1 MVTLTDLKFLYL
13 TLEPVISTAPV
24 AIILSDERFKLIK
37 LPSELYGL
45 FGGALFAL
53 LPPAFVPGV
62 CVLLAAGFVV
72 SATAAALLLLDEGVV
87 FFDFFLPR
95 FSTLSKA
102 LLVIWSTLL
111 LVLFCPVCF
120 TEFKTFLR

>member
-1 MVTLTDLKFLYL
+1 MVTLTELKFLYL
-13 TLEPVISTAPV
+13 TLVPVIRTAPV

-45 FGGALFAL
+45 FGGGALFAL

-72 SATAAALLLLDEGVV
+72 LATAAVLLLSDEGVV
-87 FFDFFLPR
+87 FLDFFLPR

-102 LLVIWSTLL
+102 LLVI
-111 LVLFCPVCF
+111 
-120 TEFKTFLR
+120 